1 MTPHRS
7 TRSRTRGALTPRALA
22 ARLAGD
28 LDAIVLKAL
37 RREPPRRYIG
47 AGAFAEDLERFLQ
60 GRPVAARPEGRR
72 YRVGKFVRRHRVGI
86 AVAVSLVLSLLGG
99 LAATAWQAR
108 AKTLEAQKA
117 EAVKAFLIS
126 IFQGADPVQAAGRDI
141 TLRQVLDEGA
151 GRVQRDLASQPAVQG
166 ELLTVLAGIYG
177 ELGITERAAAAD
189 RSGARDSR
197 AALRRRQ
204 PTCRNELAAEGE
216 AGSGT
221 RRRRHSRPLRAT
233 GPGEASA
240 CVRQPA
246 PGRGRGSGHTTD
258 GGAPARPAARRD
270 SGRRGIAA
278 HPAERS
284 TATTICWLR
293 IR

>member
-1 MTPHRS
+1 M
-7 TRSRTRGALTPRALA
+7 TPRALA

-37 RREPPRRYIG
+37 RREPQRRYIG

-60 GRPVAARPEGRR
+60 GRPVAAGPEGRR

-86 AVAVSLVLSLLGG
+86 AVAV
-99 LAATAWQAR
+99 
-108 AKTLEAQKA
+108 
-117 EAVKAFLIS
+117 
-126 IFQGADPVQAAGRDI
+126 AAGALAIGWAGGDRLASAREDARGAEGRGGEGVPDQHLFPGESGASCRPDI

-177 ELGITERAAAAD
+177 ELGITERAAPLTD
-189 RSGARDSR
+189 Q
-197 AALRRRQ
+197 ALAIHERQCRRRQ
-204 PTCRNELAAEGE
+204 PTCRNELAAESE

-233 GPGEASA
+233 GPGAASA

-246 PGRGRGSGHTTD
+246 PGPGRGSGHT
-258 GGAPARPAARRD
+258 
-270 SGRRGIAA
+270 S
-278 HPAERS
+278 
-284 TATTICWLR
+284 
-293 IR
+293 